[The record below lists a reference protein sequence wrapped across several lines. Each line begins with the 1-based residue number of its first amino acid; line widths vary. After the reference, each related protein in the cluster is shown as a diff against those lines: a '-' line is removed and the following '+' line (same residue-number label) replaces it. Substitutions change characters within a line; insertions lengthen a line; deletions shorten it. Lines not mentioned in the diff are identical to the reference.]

1 MTQEQQLLDSLE
13 TLKNAVEQ
21 LASQKAKP
29 DLIGLFEQIDM
40 HAKGLPQSTHPT
52 LLHYLQRKS
61 YEKARLFLLGRD
73 AENASGNCHGHSSQS
88 SIASD

>member
-40 HAKGLPQSTHPT
+40 HAKALPPVTHPT

-73 AENASGNCHGHSSQS
+73 TENASGNCHGHSSQS

>member
-29 DLIGLFEQIDM
+29 DLIGLFEQIDN
-40 HAKGLPQSTHPT
+40 HAKALPQYSPHVTALPSTQE
-52 LLHYLQRKS
+52 L
-61 YEKARLFLLGRD
+61 
-73 AENASGNCHGHSSQS
+73 
-88 SIASD
+88 

>member
-21 LASQKAKP
+21 LASQKAKL
-29 DLIGLFEQIDM
+29 DLIGLF
-40 HAKGLPQSTHPT
+40 AKSTTTRRRFHRALTPRYRT
-52 LLHYLQRKS
+52 HFQRKS
-61 YEKARLFLLGRD
+61 YEKARPFLLGRD